1 MRTGSVPS
9 EIRAPSNRPVA
20 GASLLIVMG
29 LLFLSGALAAWLA
42 ASSNS
47 HLLRNRSLVR
57 MEQAAYIA
65 EGGVERGASHL
76 AANGVVPETLRGNL
90 GAGRYVTMVLSENTE
105 AGVVGALSGRI
116 NINPGNNTNFAFYAE
131 RPDGSRISHVEL
143 MRNAPD
149 YNGPAV
155 LVGVQPTG
163 SGQQDQLRVR
173 GMTYTITNA
182 FTYGFRSTNMN
193 VRIWNDGR
201 TADGRATGLWWIEFN
216 STNASTTSA
225 GDPRPLRRSTSFTIF
240 SAGYV
245 QNQVR
250 PVTVRGVTSLRWSRY
265 ALWYDQEAM
274 QIWFTGGEQ
283 FRGLVYSRPTM
294 RFHSFRVAPDGQTLF
309 TERVLTCATNYI
321 VENETVRPNFQR
333 GITFRAP
340 TQNLSSINL
349 ALLRDEADMV
359 FTGTTYI
366 ALASNRMFVTNAR
379 HMWTNRSVTITNEN
393 LIYIATAD
401 SGDTNSRPGHLYIS
415 AVTGLAG
422 RVAFVADQDI
432 YVTNHVRLARNPVT
446 VPTSTDLLGLIAGAN
461 TVVATNAPNN
471 LEIYAHIICRDGGFG
486 VAEYNNPRLGSR
498 GTLTVYGGVVNLIL
512 NPVGTSEGLG
522 YRRNYT
528 FDSRLRN
535 HTPPRYPSI
544 PDIFTWQDWDG

>member
-1 MRTGSVPS
+1 MKTAPGRPDTRGSDDRLRV
-9 EIRAPSNRPVA
+9 

-29 LLFLSGALAAWLA
+29 LLFLAGALAAWLA

-47 HLLRNRSLVR
+47 HLVRNRSLVR
-57 MEQAAYIA
+57 MEQATYIA

-76 AANGVVPETLRGNL
+76 AANGGVPETLRGNL
-90 GAGRYVTMVLSENTE
+90 GAGRYVAMVLSENLD
-105 AGVVGALSGRI
+105 AGVVGSLSGRI

-131 RPDGSRISHVEL
+131 RPDGSRISHREL
-143 MRNAPD
+143 LQSVPD

-163 SGQQDQLRVR
+163 SGLQNQLRVR
-173 GMTYTITNA
+173 GLTYTITNLY
-182 FTYGFRSTNMN
+182 TYGFRSTNMN

-201 TADGRATGLWWIEFN
+201 TADGRAAGLWWIEFS

-240 SAGYV
+240 STGYV

-294 RFHSFRVAPDGQTLF
+294 RFHSYRVREDGQTLF
-309 TERVLTCATNYI
+309 TERVLTCATNYV
-321 VENETVRPNFQR
+321 VENSTVRPNFQR

-349 ALLRDEADMV
+349 SLLRDEADLV
-359 FTGTTYI
+359 FTGTTYVV
-366 ALASNRMFVTNAR
+366 LASNLMYVTNAR
-379 HMWTNRSVTITNEN
+379 RLWTNRAVTITNEN
-393 LIYIATAD
+393 LVYIATAD
-401 SGDTNSRPGHLYIS
+401 SGDTASRPGHLYIS
-415 AVTGLAG
+415 SVTGMSG
-422 RVAFVADQDI
+422 RIAFIADQNI
-432 YVTNHVRLARNPVT
+432 YFTNHVRLSRNPAVY
-446 VPTSTDLLGLIAGAN
+446 PDSRDLLGLIAATN
-461 TVVATNAPNN
+461 AVVTTNAPNN
-471 LEIYAHIICRDGGFG
+471 LEIFAHIICKDGGFG
-486 VAEYNNPRLGSR
+486 VAEYNNSRLGSR

-522 YRRNYT
+522 YRRNYS
-528 FDSRLRN
+528 FDVRLKN

>member
-1 MRTGSVPS
+1 MKTAPGPS
-9 EIRAPSNRPVA
+9 EMPAGGDCRRS

-29 LLFLSGALAAWLA
+29 LLFLAGALAAWLA

-57 MEQAAYIA
+57 MEQAAYVA
-65 EGGVERGASHL
+65 EGGFERGASHL

-90 GAGRYVTMVLSENTE
+90 GAGRYVAMVLSESVG

-116 NINPGNNTNFAFYAE
+116 NINPGRNTNFAFYAE

-143 MRNAPD
+143 MRDAPD

-155 LVGVQPTG
+155 LVGIQPTG
-163 SGQQDQLRVR
+163 SGQQSQLRVR
-173 GMTYTITNA
+173 GLTYAITNA
-182 FTYGFRSTNMN
+182 YTYGFRSTNMN

-201 TADGRATGLWWIEFN
+201 TADGRAAGLWWIEFN

-240 SAGYV
+240 STGYV

-294 RFHSFRVAPDGQTLF
+294 RFHSYRVVPDGQTLF

-321 VENETVRPNFQR
+321 VENPTVRPNFQR

-349 ALLRDEADMV
+349 TLLRDEADIV
-359 FTGTTYI
+359 FTGTTYVV
-366 ALASNRMFVTNAR
+366 LSSNLMYVTNAR
-379 HMWTNRSVTITNEN
+379 RMWTNRAVSITNDN
-393 LIYIATAD
+393 LIYVATAD
-401 SGDTNSRPGHLYIS
+401 SGDTASRPGHLYIS
-415 AVTGLAG
+415 SVTGMAG
-422 RVAFVADQDI
+422 RIAFIADQNI
-432 YVTNHVRLARNPVT
+432 YITNHVRLSRNPAVYAD
-446 VPTSTDLLGLIAGAN
+446 SRDLLGLIAATN
-461 TVVATNAPNN
+461 AVVTTNAPNN

-486 VAEYNNPRLGSR
+486 VAEYNNSRLGSR

-512 NPVGTSEGLG
+512 NPVGTIEGLG
-522 YRRNYT
+522 YRRNYSY
-528 FDSRLRN
+528 DVRLKN